1 MTPALRRLLRN
12 VLIQPHFYYACSA
25 WYPYLMKKLKQIV
38 QTTQNK
44 CMDVCLQ
51 LDNLK
56 HISHEMFECLNWLP
70 VTYNNVLT
78 RFKVGG

>member
-1 MTPALRRLLRN
+1 
-12 VLIQPHFYYACSA
+12 
-25 WYPYLMKKLKQIV
+25 MKKLKHIV

-44 CMDVCLQ
+44 SMDVCLQ

-70 VTYNNVLT
+70 MTYNNVLT
-78 RFKVGG
+78 RFKVGGWRFTHSYGIFKYFPNS